1 MRNKLPTLLVLLA
14 SCATALAG
22 DVPGLTV
29 EYLAAGTAPYV
40 QAISAV
46 GRITLTDGH
55 ATLVFKDEAAGSVD
69 LGALTDINR
78 ITFGQ
83 VSESSLSAEVTP
95 ETALSVT
102 VYPNPAADHVH
113 VSGLPEGQTIRLFS
127 QDGKALISTQEADIN
142 LAGLPAGVYILQSGS
157 QAARIIKK

>member
-1 MRNKLPTLLVLLA
+1 MLCALSSCLP
-14 SCATALAG
+14 
-22 DVPGLTV
+22 
-29 EYLAAGTAPYV
+29 
-40 QAISAV
+40 QNNH
-46 GRITLTDGH
+46 ITLTSGH

-83 VSESSLSAEVTP
+83 VSESSISAEVTP
-95 ETALSVT
+95 EAT
-102 VYPNPAADHVH
+102 VYPNPAANHVH

-127 QDGKALISTQEADIN
+127 QDGKALISTQEPDIN